1 MERVLHEKICKRKKV
16 QYEKSATRKRCNT
29 KIMKHKKRVQDKKR
43 ITRAEKVQ
51 SKKRPTRKVRNM
63 DHVQHEKSVALKSAT

>member
-1 MERVLHEKICKRKKV
+1 
-16 QYEKSATRKRCNT
+16 
-29 KIMKHKKRVQDKKR
+29 MKHKKRVQDKKR

-63 DHVQHEKSVALKSAT
+63 DNVQHEKSVALKSAT